1 MPLVR
6 AGAAN
11 QLSIRVFFS
20 RFEEVCH
27 VGLAQLAVK
36 VRIEPAQHQVC
47 VLLGARDCTLQG
59 AMQLRE
65 TYLGLAAKE
74 QLEGKS
80 GVELGKAQD

>member
-6 AGAAN
+6 AGAAD
-11 QLSIRVFFS
+11 QLSIRVVFS

-36 VRIEPAQHQVC
+36 VRIEPAQHQVG
-47 VLLGARDCTLQG
+47 VLLGAGDCTLQG

-65 TYLGLAAKE
+65 AYLGLAAEE
-74 QLEGKS
+74 QLES
-80 GVELGKAQD
+80 EPGVELGKAQD